1 MREKWLGLKF
11 GGFFFFWGSN
21 VQQLNLGWMDEYG
34 LSGTLAQIQNASK
47 WTATTKYILYREARK
62 LKREKQ
68 FEFNSKWQ
76 PQSWFVICYCPSDL
90 SFFLTKFIT
99 SPFIFLFYQPKSLLI
114 YLFIYLFYCYNR
126 VGGRG
131 CLWFWPTGVAI
142 VSSMSF
148 RRRLKVKLLGI
159 SPSLSLL

>member
-1 MREKWLGLKF
+1 MVRIKIWRIL
-11 GGFFFFWGSN
+11 FFFWGSN

-34 LSGTLAQIQNASK
+34 LSGTLAQIQNANK

-114 YLFIYLFYCYNR
+114 YLFIYFIATTGWEDE
-126 VGGRG
+126 VAFGFGRQ
-131 CLWFWPTGVAI
+131 A
-142 VSSMSF
+142 
-148 RRRLKVKLLGI
+148 
-159 SPSLSLL
+159 